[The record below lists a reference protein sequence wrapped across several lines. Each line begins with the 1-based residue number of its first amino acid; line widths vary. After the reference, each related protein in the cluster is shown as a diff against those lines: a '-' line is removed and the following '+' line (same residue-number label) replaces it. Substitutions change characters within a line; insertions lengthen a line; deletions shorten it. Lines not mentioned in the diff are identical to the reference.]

1 MFWVILIIVVFI
13 VLYLAKYYAYIKNYP
28 KGPMPIPLLGNLH
41 QLKTHNTHLHFDE
54 LAKAY
59 GDVFTVFMPR
69 PVVIITKFQNM
80 KKALIRRGDDFVGRS
95 GLFPDNIFQSFPNG
109 GITFAS
115 GDSWREQ
122 RRISLRILKDFGMGS
137 GITEDQTNFGTEDQ
151 SKKYRLR
158 CGSAD
163 GSVVSSS
170 IKESQQLKDDADKLK
185 VFIREQVDKQ
195 KAQFDPCKEPQT
207 FVHALLLEMHK
218 GNRFLCYEQLVDIT
232 MDFWLAAMET
242 TSITLRWAIL
252 FLIANPQ
259 VQHRMRAEIIDIV
272 GKDRRI
278 CMADKLSM
286 PYCTVAV
293 VEIQRRANVLPQNVM
308 HRTVKQTMVSG
319 HCIPADTLVLP
330 QISSVLSDSSLFENP
345 DEFKPERFLQDD
357 GKTPHKELLQ
367 YVVPFS
373 MGKRQCAGEPLASV
387 KLFLILTTLL
397 QNFILEKPLDGAL
410 PDLEPDFA
418 FFAFPKQYK
427 LRIVPISGCEES

>member
-1 MFWVILIIVVFI
+1 MFWVILIIIVFI

-41 QLKTHNTHLHFDE
+41 QLKTHNTHLYFDE

-80 KKALIRRGDDFVGRS
+80 KEALIRRGDDFVGRS
-95 GLFPDNIFQSFPNG
+95 GLFPDNIFQSVPNG

-137 GITEDQTNFGTEDQ
+137 GIMVDQIMRSVRTFIDHLNSISHKQHVD
-151 SKKYRLR
+151 LR
-158 CGSAD
+158 WP
-163 GSVVSSS
+163 
-170 IKESQQLKDDADKLK
+170 IQLK

-218 GNRFLCYEQLVDIT
+218 GNRFLCNNPNWCVQP
-232 MDFWLAAMET
+232 
-242 TSITLRWAIL
+242 
-252 FLIANPQ
+252 FLILKY
-259 VQHRMRAEIIDIV
+259 HRMRAEIIDIV

-319 HCIPADTLVLP
+319 HCIPANTLVLP

-357 GKTPHKELLQ
+357 GKTPHKASSSSTELLQ

-373 MGKRQCAGEPLASV
+373 MGKRQCAGEPLARV